1 MRKASRISSAY
12 HQPFRAFDP
21 APTARRIPICRTQ
34 VQAVRIAAILMT
46 VHKACRCMYVVVG
59 SKRIC
64 RYLKLKLECRMILV
78 FHSSHRDSLC
88 SLGDKRLNIIIAMQ
102 KGRPTVKLQDATIS
116 MLYQYHE
123 IEY

>member
-1 MRKASRISSAY
+1 
-12 HQPFRAFDP
+12 
-21 APTARRIPICRTQ
+21 
-34 VQAVRIAAILMT
+34 
-46 VHKACRCMYVVVG
+46 MYVVVG

-64 RYLKLKLECRMILV
+64 RYLKLKLEYRMILV